1 MTEKKHEN
9 VFQFST
15 LQVLD
20 RELKAALGVDSQ
32 THSLH
37 LYLFPFLPSFYLFS
51 LRVES
56 LKGLCVHAQSFQST
70 GIAEMAQ
77 GKSKQ

>member
-20 RELKAALGVDSQ
+20 RELKAALGVESQ

-37 LYLFPFLPSFYLFS
+37 LYHFPFLPSFYLFS

-56 LKGLCVHAQSFQST
+56 LKGLCVHAQSFQSC
-70 GIAEMAQ
+70 
-77 GKSKQ
+77 